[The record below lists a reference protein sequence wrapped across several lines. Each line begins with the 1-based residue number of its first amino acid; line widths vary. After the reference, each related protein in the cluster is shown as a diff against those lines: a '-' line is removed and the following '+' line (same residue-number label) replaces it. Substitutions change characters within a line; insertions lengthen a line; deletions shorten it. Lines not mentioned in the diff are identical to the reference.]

1 MRILSNHL
9 DFLIGKNFS
18 GHNRTSCFD
27 NGLPHFGAMASIN
40 VLRERWFGGSEGG
53 DCENTC
59 ESDYFGLRMNVE
71 LADKQDANIMSICSL
86 LIYWKKILSETRIP
100 TDRVE
105 GVGGGGRQNSD
116 FLLCFC
122 LLRGA
127 RGPAAVEFVRIRGRR
142 RLPTHIASDPGVA
155 EAYGECCSPPY
166 TSRFQHSTRQFKT
179 GHPFTQ
185 AQVSQTN

>member
-100 TDRVE
+100 TD
-105 GVGGGGRQNSD
+105 
-116 FLLCFC
+116 
-122 LLRGA
+122 
-127 RGPAAVEFVRIRGRR
+127 
-142 RLPTHIASDPGVA
+142 
-155 EAYGECCSPPY
+155 
-166 TSRFQHSTRQFKT
+166 
-179 GHPFTQ
+179 
-185 AQVSQTN
+185 